1 MLPASQCWLLAVL
14 DEVTL
19 WTIDPFR
26 IKKIYVT
33 VGDINPFIIRAIVHR
48 VSPPAIPLIGTM
60 LAEFSHNPVMV
71 GMYSAAI

>member
-14 DEVTL
+14 DEATL
-19 WTIDPFR
+19 WAIDPFR

-48 VSPPAIPLIGTM
+48 VNPPAIPLIGTM
-60 LAEFSHNPVMV
+60 LA
-71 GMYSAAI
+71 